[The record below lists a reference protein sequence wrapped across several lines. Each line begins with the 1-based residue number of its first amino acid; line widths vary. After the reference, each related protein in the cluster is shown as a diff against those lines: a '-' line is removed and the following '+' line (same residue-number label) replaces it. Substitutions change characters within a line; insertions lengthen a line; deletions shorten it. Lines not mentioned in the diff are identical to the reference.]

1 MVEADVKMG
10 GGDGMKMDRVGD
22 ELRAYSIETS
32 LKTRHTF
39 VAGHV
44 SDDETIKG
52 ALSFGDPSIVV

>member
-1 MVEADVKMG
+1 MKMG